1 MLNVQVEGQ
10 SGDDRSMTAATS
22 LTQAPAGIDPK
33 EWELRVQLAAAYRII
48 DHMGWSELI
57 WTHTTVR
64 VPGPEHHF
72 LINPYGLR
80 FDEVRAS
87 NLVKVDMDG
96 NIIRDHGGDDSRE
109 INPAGFV
116 IHSAIHMARRDVQCI
131 MHTHTVAGMAVA
143 ALQEGLLPISM
154 YALGYFERVAYH
166 DFEGPSLDLAERE
179 RLGVNLGDK
188 HVLVMRTHGLLTC
201 GETVAQAFVRMYR
214 LERACQV
221 QLAAQSTGSP
231 LIIPPREVCEIS
243 AERSDDFLVAEGGKG
258 YSRMPNP
265 EFAALMRLMD
275 RKDPS
280 YRT

>member
-1 MLNVQVEGQ
+1 M
-10 SGDDRSMTAATS
+10 SAPS
-22 LTQAPAGIDPK
+22 LGIDPQA
-33 EWELRVQLAAAYRII
+33 WELRVQLAAAYRII

-80 FDEVRAS
+80 FDEVCAS
-87 NLVKVDMDG
+87 NLVKVDMNG
-96 NIIRDHGGDDSRE
+96 AIIGDQNQE

-116 IHSAIHMARRDVQCI
+116 IHSAIHMMRPDVQCI
-131 MHTHTVAGMAVA
+131 MHTHTVSGMAVA
-143 ALQEGLLPISM
+143 ALETGLLPISM
-154 YALGYFERVAYH
+154 YALGYFERVGYH
-166 DFEGPSLDLAERE
+166 DFEGPSLDLDERQ
-179 RLGVNLGDK
+179 RLAANLGDK
-188 HVLVMRTHGLLTC
+188 NVLILRTHGLLTC

-221 QLAAQSTGSP
+221 QLAAQATGSA
-231 LIIPPREVCEIS
+231 LITPPRNVCEIS
-243 AERSDDFLVAEGGKG
+243 AERSDEFLATEGGKG
-258 YSRMPNP
+258 YSRIANP
-265 EFAALMRLMD
+265 EFDALVRLMD

>member
-1 MLNVQVEGQ
+1 MYINTLEWTAVSINK
-10 SGDDRSMTAATS
+10 MTAAHFVST
-22 LTQAPAGIDPK
+22 PAGSKPGIDPQ

-48 DHMGWSELI
+48 DHLGWSELI

-80 FDEVRAS
+80 FDEVCAS

-96 NIIRDHGGDDSRE
+96 NILGDPEQE

-116 IHSAIHMARRDVQCI
+116 IHSAIHMTRPDVYCI
-131 MHTHTVAGMAVA
+131 MHTHTVAGMAIA
-143 ALQEGLLPISM
+143 ALEEGLLPISM
-154 YALGYFERVAYH
+154 YALGYYDRIAYH
-166 DFEGPSLDLAERE
+166 DFEGPSLDPDERQRLAD
-179 RLGVNLGDK
+179 NLGQK
-188 HVLVMRTHGLLTC
+188 NVLVLRSHGLLTC
-201 GETVAQAFVRMYR
+201 GQTVAQAFVRIFR

-221 QLAAQSTGSP
+221 QLAAQSTGAR
-231 LIIPPREVCEIS
+231 LTVPPAAVCEIS
-243 AERSDDFLVAEGGKG
+243 AERSDDFLVAEGAKG

-265 EFAALMRLMD
+265 EFAAMMRLMD
-275 RKDPS
+275 KIDPS

>member
-1 MLNVQVEGQ
+1 
-10 SGDDRSMTAATS
+10 MT
-22 LTQAPAGIDPK
+22 DPG
-33 EWELRVQLAAAYRII
+33 EQELRIQLAAAYRII

-87 NLVKVDMDG
+87 NLVKVAMDG
-96 NIIRDHGGDDSRE
+96 AIVGDRSKE

-116 IHSAIHMARRDVQCI
+116 IHSAVHMARPDVRCV

-143 ALQEGLLPISM
+143 ALETGLLPISM
-154 YALGYFERVAYH
+154 YALGYYDRVAYH
-166 DFEGPSLDLAERE
+166 DFEGPSLDLDERR
-179 RLGVNLGDK
+179 RLAANLGDK
-188 HVLVMRTHGLLTC
+188 NALILRTHGLLTC
-201 GETVAQAFVRMYR
+201 GQTVAQAFVRMYR

-221 QLAAQSTGSP
+221 QLAAQSAGAP
-231 LIIPPREVCEIS
+231 LIVPPRSVCELS
-243 AERSDDFLVAEGGKG
+243 AELSDDFLAVEGGKG
-258 YSRMPNP
+258 YSRVANP
-265 EFAALMRLMD
+265 EFDALMRLMD

-280 YRT
+280 YRS

>member
-1 MLNVQVEGQ
+1 M
-10 SGDDRSMTAATS
+10 SAPS
-22 LTQAPAGIDPK
+22 LRIDPR

-87 NLVKVDMDG
+87 NLVKVDMNG
-96 NIIRDHGGDDSRE
+96 AIIGDQNQE

-116 IHSAIHMARRDVQCI
+116 IHSAIHTMRPDVQCI

-143 ALQEGLLPISM
+143 ALETGLLPVSM
-154 YALGYFERVAYH
+154 YALGYFERVGYH
-166 DFEGPSLDLAERE
+166 DFEGPSLDLDERQ
-179 RLGVNLGDK
+179 RLAANLGDK
-188 HVLVMRTHGLLTC
+188 NVLILRTHGLLTC

-221 QLAAQSTGSP
+221 QLAAQATGSP
-231 LIIPPREVCEIS
+231 LIAPPRNVCEIS
-243 AERSDDFLVAEGGKG
+243 AERSDEFLATDGGKG
-258 YSRMPNP
+258 YSRIANP
-265 EFAALMRLMD
+265 EFDALIRLMD